1 MTKEGNSVKKEDVT
15 EEEYYGM
22 TSKQIS
28 FCKEYLKS
36 GNATEAYMT
45 VYNTKA
51 SKNSISG
58 QASKLL
64 ANPKIQS
71 YIRDKQHMAYEQAR
85 AEDKDVMGVV
95 DVLEWLTSV
104 IKSNSRAI
112 KMADRLNT
120 KFVIIIGEEEK
131 NSNIITIKNN
141 NTKEEYKVSL
151 EELIDFLDEYIS

>member
-1 MTKEGNSVKKEDVT
+1 MKKEDVT

-28 FCKEYLKS
+28 FCKEYLKT
-36 GNATEAYMT
+36 GNATEAYMA

-112 KMADRLNT
+112 KMADRLKAADMILKASGAYIQKIEADVSSTNDI
-120 KFVIIIGEEEK
+120 VINITNDNQDEE
-131 NSNIITIKNN
+131 
-141 NTKEEYKVSL
+141 
-151 EELIDFLDEYIS
+151 

>member
-1 MTKEGNSVKKEDVT
+1 MKKEDVT

-28 FCKEYLKS
+28 FCKEYLKT
-36 GNATEAYMT
+36 GNATDAYMA

-85 AEDKDVMGVV
+85 AEDKDVMTVIE
-95 DVLEWLTSV
+95 VLEWLSSV
-104 IKSNSRAI
+104 IKSPSRSVKMTDKLRAADMILKAGGAYVQKIEADVNSTNDI
-112 KMADRLNT
+112 
-120 KFVIIIGEEEK
+120 VINI
-131 NSNIITIKNN
+131 SNEN
-141 NTKEEYKVSL
+141 
-151 EELIDFLDEYIS
+151 DEDE

>member
-28 FCKEYLKS
+28 FCKEYLKT
-36 GNATEAYMT
+36 GNATEAYMA

-104 IKSNSRAI
+104 IKSNSRSI
-112 KMADRLNT
+112 KMADRLKAADMILRASGAYIQKIEADVNSTNDIVINIT
-120 KFVIIIGEEEK
+120 KENDEEE
-131 NSNIITIKNN
+131 
-141 NTKEEYKVSL
+141 
-151 EELIDFLDEYIS
+151 

>member
-28 FCKEYLKS
+28 FCKEYLKT
-36 GNATEAYMT
+36 GNATEAYMA

-85 AEDKDVMGVV
+85 AEDRDVMGVV

-104 IKSNSRAI
+104 IKSNSRSI
-112 KMADRLNT
+112 KMADRLKAADMILRASGAYIQKIEADVSSTNDI
-120 KFVIIIGEEEK
+120 VI
-131 NSNIITIKNN
+131 NI
-141 NTKEEYKVSL
+141 TKEEDD
-151 EELIDFLDEYIS
+151 EE

>member
-1 MTKEGNSVKKEDVT
+1 MKKEDVT

-28 FCKEYLKS
+28 FCKEYLKT
-36 GNATEAYMT
+36 GNATEAYMA
-45 VYNTKA
+45 VFNTKA

-64 ANPKIQS
+64 ANPKFQS

-104 IKSNSRAI
+104 IKSNSRSI
-112 KMADRLNT
+112 KMADRLKAADMILRASGAYIQKIEADVNNT
-120 KFVIIIGEEEK
+120 NDIII
-131 NSNIITIKNN
+131 NISNDN
-141 NTKEEYKVSL
+141 
-151 EELIDFLDEYIS
+151 DGDE

>member
-1 MTKEGNSVKKEDVT
+1 MKKEDVT

-28 FCKEYLKS
+28 FCKEYLKT
-36 GNATEAYMT
+36 GNATDAYMA

-64 ANPKIQS
+64 ANPKIRS

-85 AEDKDVMGVV
+85 AEDKDVMDVV

-104 IKSNSRAI
+104 IKSTSRSVKLSDKLKAADMILKANGAYTQKIEADVNSTNDI
-112 KMADRLNT
+112 
-120 KFVIIIGEEEK
+120 VINISNENQDEE
-131 NSNIITIKNN
+131 
-141 NTKEEYKVSL
+141 
-151 EELIDFLDEYIS
+151 

>member
-28 FCKEYLKS
+28 FCKEYLKT

-85 AEDKDVMGVV
+85 AEDRDVMGVV

-104 IKSNSRAI
+104 IKSNSRSI
-112 KMADRLNT
+112 KMADRLKAADMILRASGAYIQKIEADVSSTNDI
-120 KFVIIIGEEEK
+120 VINITNDNQDEE
-131 NSNIITIKNN
+131 
-141 NTKEEYKVSL
+141 
-151 EELIDFLDEYIS
+151 

>member
-28 FCKEYLKS
+28 FCKEYLKT
-36 GNATEAYMT
+36 GNATEAYMA

-85 AEDKDVMGVV
+85 AEDRDVMGVV

-112 KMADRLNT
+112 KMADRLKAADMILRASGAYIQKIEADVSSTNDI
-120 KFVIIIGEEEK
+120 VI
-131 NSNIITIKNN
+131 NITNDN
-141 NTKEEYKVSL
+141 
-151 EELIDFLDEYIS
+151 DGDE

>member
-28 FCKEYLKS
+28 FCKEYLKT
-36 GNATEAYMT
+36 GNATDAYMA

-104 IKSNSRAI
+104 IKSNSRSI
-112 KMADRLNT
+112 KMADRLKAADMILKASGAYIQKIEADVSGTNDI
-120 KFVIIIGEEEK
+120 VINITNDNQDEE
-131 NSNIITIKNN
+131 
-141 NTKEEYKVSL
+141 
-151 EELIDFLDEYIS
+151 

>member
-1 MTKEGNSVKKEDVT
+1 MKKEDVT

-28 FCKEYLKS
+28 FCKEYLKT
-36 GNATEAYMT
+36 GNATEAYMA

-104 IKSNSRAI
+104 IKSNSRSI
-112 KMADRLNT
+112 KMADRLKAADMILRASGAYIQKIEADVNST
-120 KFVIIIGEEEK
+120 NDIVI
-131 NSNIITIKNN
+131 NITNDN
-141 NTKEEYKVSL
+141 
-151 EELIDFLDEYIS
+151 DGDE

>member
-1 MTKEGNSVKKEDVT
+1 MKKEDVT

-28 FCKEYLKS
+28 FCKEYLKT

-85 AEDKDVMGVV
+85 AEDKDVMTVIE
-95 DVLEWLTSV
+95 VLEWLTSV
-104 IKSNSRAI
+104 IKSPSRSI
-112 KMADRLNT
+112 KMADRIKCADMLLRASGAYVQKIEADVSSTNDI
-120 KFVIIIGEEEK
+120 VINISNENQDEE
-131 NSNIITIKNN
+131 
-141 NTKEEYKVSL
+141 
-151 EELIDFLDEYIS
+151 

>member
-1 MTKEGNSVKKEDVT
+1 MKKEDVT

-28 FCKEYLKS
+28 FCKEYLKT
-36 GNATEAYMT
+36 GNATDAYMA

-104 IKSNSRAI
+104 IKSNSRSI
-112 KMADRLNT
+112 KMADRL
-120 KFVIIIGEEEK
+120 KAADMILRASGAYIQKIEADV
-131 NSNIITIKNN
+131 NSTNDIVVNITNDN
-141 NTKEEYKVSL
+141 
-151 EELIDFLDEYIS
+151 DGDE

>member
-28 FCKEYLKS
+28 FCKEYLKT
-36 GNATEAYMT
+36 GNATDAYMA

-104 IKSNSRAI
+104 IKSNSRSI
-112 KMADRLNT
+112 KMADRL
-120 KFVIIIGEEEK
+120 KAADMILRASGAYIQKIEADV
-131 NSNIITIKNN
+131 NSTNDIVVNITNDN
-141 NTKEEYKVSL
+141 
-151 EELIDFLDEYIS
+151 DGDE